1 MSWCWEYVALLNSS
15 SDTACH
21 WIVWHTHTH
30 TVSTIYNST
39 STRLFSP
46 PNQKIKTLF
55 IVVSADEERVR
66 VARACKNIYIFFS
79 KRDNRRQASF
89 IYIYFLI
96 IYFITFFALCQNHS
110 SREVLCRRVT
120 QLLVFVLSRVAT
132 ILSIF
137 ILLPSN
143 RKDLESFVQ
152 QQKNVFFFNFVFVRG
167 TKK

>member
-89 IYIYFLI
+89 IFIYFF
-96 IYFITFFALCQNHS
+96 IYLFYH
-110 SREVLCRRVT
+110 
-120 QLLVFVLSRVAT
+120 
-132 ILSIF
+132 IF
-137 ILLPSN
+137 CAVS
-143 RKDLESFVQ
+143 KSFVSRGLVSTG
-152 QQKNVFFFNFVFVRG
+152 NATFSFCPFACGHNFIHFHSTAV
-167 TKK
+167 K